1 MTDEELEALVN
12 RLAAKGGMGGLEVGT
27 LYGDFA
33 LDVAKAVREECARA
47 VETAGAYTEWVEEAN
62 FCAAGIRG
70 QN

>member
-1 MTDEELEALVN
+1 MTDEELATLVSRIAAEA
-12 RLAAKGGMGGLEVGT
+12 GMGGLGVGT

-33 LDVAKAVREECARA
+33 LDVAKAVREECARS